1 MAEESDLEKT
11 EQASPRRLEKAREDG
26 DVPRSRELATFAVLI
41 SATLGFWLS
50 GDAMVRQ
57 LQQMLAGGLQ
67 FQMDTVRDPVQFG
80 LYWGVQLRDLLLVF
94 SPLALVMLLAAL
106 GSPLLIGGWVFSGK
120 AIGPDFGKLNPM
132 RGLGNMLS
140 THALSEL
147 LKALLKTALVASAAW
162 LVISSQTDAVLA
174 LAVQAPAS
182 AAAQQGRLL
191 LTCFAILVA
200 ALAVIAAI
208 DAPYQMWQYAKKL
221 KMTRQEVRDEAKESE
236 GNPEIKAKLRAQQ
249 REMARRRMM
258 AQVPKADVVVTN
270 PTHYA
275 VALQYPQDGSHA
287 PRVVA
292 KGSDLVA
299 AKIREIAS
307 ANQVPLMQ
315 APALARAL
323 YQHTELS
330 DEIPAALY
338 TAVAQVLAYVFQL
351 KSYRVHGGLAP
362 LRPERIEVPPGMDPL
377 ATTRAPQLEAGLGA

>member
-147 LKALLKTALVASAAW
+147 LKALLKTALVAGAAW
-162 LVISSQTDAVLA
+162 LVIASQTDAVLA
-174 LAVQAPAS
+174 LAMQAPAS

>member
-162 LVISSQTDAVLA
+162 LVIASQTDAVMA
-174 LAVQAPAS
+174 LAMQAPAS

-377 ATTRAPQLEAGLGA
+377 ATTRTPQLEAGLGA

>member
-162 LVISSQTDAVLA
+162 LVIASQTDAVLA

-377 ATTRAPQLEAGLGA
+377 ATTRTPQLEAGLGA

>member
-377 ATTRAPQLEAGLGA
+377 ATTRAQQLEAGLGA

>member
-26 DVPRSRELATFAVLI
+26 DVPRSRELATFAVLV

-147 LKALLKTALVASAAW
+147 LKALLKTALVAGAAW
-162 LVISSQTDAVLA
+162 LVIASQTDAVLA
-174 LAVQAPAS
+174 LAMQAPAS

>member
-147 LKALLKTALVASAAW
+147 LKALLKTALVAGAAW
-162 LVISSQTDAVLA
+162 LVIASQTDAVLA

>member
-1 MAEESDLEKT
+1 
-11 EQASPRRLEKAREDG
+11 
-26 DVPRSRELATFAVLI
+26 
-41 SATLGFWLS
+41 
-50 GDAMVRQ
+50 
-57 LQQMLAGGLQ
+57 
-67 FQMDTVRDPVQFG
+67 
-80 LYWGVQLRDLLLVF
+80 
-94 SPLALVMLLAAL
+94 MLLAAL

-162 LVISSQTDAVLA
+162 LVIASQTDAVMA
-174 LAVQAPAS
+174 LAVQTPAS

-377 ATTRAPQLEAGLGA
+377 ATTRAQQLEAGLGA

>member
-147 LKALLKTALVASAAW
+147 LKALLKTALVAGAAW
-162 LVISSQTDAVLA
+162 LVIASQTDAVLA
-174 LAVQAPAS
+174 LAMQAPAS

-258 AQVPKADVVVTN
+258 A
-270 PTHYA
+270 
-275 VALQYPQDGSHA
+275 
-287 PRVVA
+287 
-292 KGSDLVA
+292 
-299 AKIREIAS
+299 
-307 ANQVPLMQ
+307 
-315 APALARAL
+315 
-323 YQHTELS
+323 
-330 DEIPAALY
+330 
-338 TAVAQVLAYVFQL
+338 
-351 KSYRVHGGLAP
+351 
-362 LRPERIEVPPGMDPL
+362 
-377 ATTRAPQLEAGLGA
+377 

>member
-147 LKALLKTALVASAAW
+147 LKALLKTALVAGAAW
-162 LVISSQTDAVLA
+162 LVIASQTDAVLA
-174 LAVQAPAS
+174 LAMQAPAS

-236 GNPEIKAKLRAQQ
+236 GNPEIKATLRAQQ

>member
-147 LKALLKTALVASAAW
+147 LKALLKTALVAGAAW
-162 LVISSQTDAVLA
+162 LVIASQTDAVLA

-377 ATTRAPQLEAGLGA
+377 ATTRAQQLEAGLGA